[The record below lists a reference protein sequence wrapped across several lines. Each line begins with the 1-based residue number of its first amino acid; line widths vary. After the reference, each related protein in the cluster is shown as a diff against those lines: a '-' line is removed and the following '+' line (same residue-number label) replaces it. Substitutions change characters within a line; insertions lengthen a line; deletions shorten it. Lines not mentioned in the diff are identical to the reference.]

1 MLTQEA
7 LIGALYAA
15 LKAAIPA
22 CGRFCAAGAEVTSE
36 NTYRCWHNGTGV
48 RDTDAV
54 TVYATPVLGL
64 TGEQLV
70 APLKR
75 WIEGLH
81 TASRVDL
88 NTGKAPG
95 DKG

>member
-7 LIGALYAA
+7 LTGALAAA
-15 LKAAIPA
+15 LKTAEPA
-22 CGRFCAAGAEVTSE
+22 CGRFCTAGAEVIDGE
-36 NTYRCWHNGTGV
+36 RYRCWHNGTGA

-54 TVYATPVLGL
+54 TIYATSLLGL

-75 WIEGLH
+75 WIESLH
-81 TASRVDL
+81 AGRRIDP
-88 NTGKAPG
+88 NTGKS
-95 DKG
+95 